1 MSNPSAQP
9 IQQNAQSNNAKYMSI
24 IPENGTEFVQR
35 QKIVFNLDPSLGWIK
50 GRDSYLVFDILNT
63 STTGVRTTLANA
75 GISSIVKQVNIY
87 SQHSGMLL
95 ESLNDYNKW
104 VATELQYRYDD
115 FGSLCAIEGCPTNME
130 ARGTITPNVNIPDSF
145 NNPAVNYSLT
155 GENRLSAINSLGQPI
170 FSSVKYCMPLRCG
183 IFRNWDVEQ
192 LVPILQM
199 GGLRIELILAEN
211 HEVLTLPWVGNDK
224 GTQAVYSLNHMV
236 GSTENLFKDIAVR
249 GSAAANPIPA
259 TGAAADVVVEI
270 LSTDINLKSCG
281 LAVGNKLIIRGANET
296 GGADSGELKGYIKAL
311 AIANSRVSITLT
323 MIDPIANGGMKPATA
338 TGVSQANAKIYLQ
351 PLTESDISYKITNAE
366 FRLLQEMPPD
376 QKMKNINYTF
386 TSYDLFRD
394 TIPQSQVNAV
404 SDITSVASKAVSIF
418 SMYSDLK
425 YDNVLSCG
433 HQSYYAGLSPYMKG
447 WELNSVVYFINNKL
461 YPLRAY
467 NPSPKEDKVINQNE
481 LVKAFGTLGIPV
493 KHLGSA
499 KGADLDIYTNRYI
512 HARELARSPNVFN
525 LQNAEPQIRL
535 GFATDRNQVNNHFG
549 FKCVNTRMDTFVF
562 SKKILQI
569 DGQEGLQLIH

>member
-1 MSNPSAQP
+1 MSNPAAQP

-63 STTGVRTTLANA
+63 SPVGLRTSLANA
-75 GISSIVKQVNIY
+75 GISSIIKQVNIY

-104 VATELQYRYDD
+104 CATELQYRYDD
-115 FGSLCAIEGCPTNME
+115 FSSLAAIEGVPENAE
-130 ARGTITPNVNIPDSF
+130 ARGTIEPDNNIPDIFNNPNVNYHHTS
-145 NNPAVNYSLT
+145 
-155 GENRLSAINSLGQPI
+155 ENRFSAINSSGQPI
-170 FSSVKYCMPLRCG
+170 FQSVKYCMPLRCG
-183 IFRNWDVEQ
+183 VFRNWDVEQ

-211 HEVLTLPWVGNDK
+211 HEAVNLPWIGDDTGK
-224 GTQAVYSLNHMV
+224 KAVYHLN
-236 GSTENLFKDIAVR
+236 NLAAKPVPIRGDGDADIA
-249 GSAAANPIPA
+249 ATAAN
-259 TGAAADVVVEI
+259 ADVTVEI
-270 LSTDINLKSCG
+270 LSPSIKLKSCG
-281 LAVGNKLIIRGANET
+281 LAVGNNVVIRGKNKND
-296 GGADSGELKGYIKAL
+296 GNDSGEKTAVVKSLT
-311 AIANSRVSITLT
+311 IANDRVSIVLTLT
-323 MIDPIANGGMKPATA
+323 GTSAITNTGITKAT
-338 TGVSQANAKIYLQ
+338 SQAFDQDEARIYLA
-351 PLTESDISYKITNAE
+351 PISESDISYRITNAE

-404 SDITSVASKAVSIF
+404 SDITSVASKAVSLF
-418 SMYSDLK
+418 SLYSDLQ
-425 YDNVLSCG
+425 YDNAASCG
-433 HQSYYAGLSPYMKG
+433 HQSYYAGLAPYMAG
-447 WELNSVVYFINNKL
+447 WELNSIVYFINNKL

-467 NPSPKEDKVINQNE
+467 NPSPKQDKVINQNE

-493 KHLGSA
+493 KHLGSG
-499 KGADLDIYTNRYI
+499 KGANLDHYTNRYI

-535 GFATDRNQVNNHFG
+535 GFASSRATTNNVFG
-549 FKCVNTRMDTFVF
+549 QPCVNTRMDTFVF

-569 DGQEGLQLIH
+569 DGAEGLQLIH